1 MPRNDA
7 EPRHPDAQ
15 SIARTAPPAELA
27 RAEPDTSRVAA
38 RALDVALALAAADG
52 LTRAELAQRLRLP
65 ATTVLRLLTT
75 LSAVRMAEIDP
86 ATQRWTVG
94 PAAFRLGAAFLRRGG
109 LGERAAP
116 VLRGLAAD
124 SGETALLVVADGDA
138 AMVVGQVSP
147 AHPVRADLPDGA
159 RLPLHA
165 TAAGKALIAH
175 LPLQRVQALLGRGAF
190 PFHTAATL
198 TDQGMLTADLATIRH
213 TGVTR
218 DAGEWQAGLSSIA
231 APVFG
236 GLGEPVAALAL
247 AGPSARLTG
256 ARMDQLATPL
266 ADGARA
272 LGQALGG

>member
-1 MPRNDA
+1 MARQA
-7 EPRHPDAQ
+7 ESDPSPGQ
-15 SIARTAPPAELA
+15 
-27 RAEPDTSRVAA
+27 PDTSRVVA

-52 LTRAELAQRLRLP
+52 LTRAELALRLNLP

-75 LSAVRMAEIDP
+75 LSAARMAEMDP

-116 VLRGLAAD
+116 ILRGLAAG

-138 AMVVGQVSP
+138 AMVVGQSSP

-190 PFHTAATL
+190 PFHTDATL
-198 TDQGMLTADLATIRH
+198 TDQGELTADLATIRH

-256 ARMDQLATPL
+256 ARMDQLAATL
-266 ADGARA
+266 AAEARA
-272 LGQALGG
+272 LGRALGG